1 MVVPSRHSS
10 SKQREPSRSLPRDSS
25 AKTLIGETETA
36 RCARYVLPKDLEAAI
51 KRLDDQQLERLTSA
65 VLEEQTRRKRF
76 SLPRNPQ
83 QRLEAESPASS
94 LPLGKLNAVRAAF
107 KAGVTP
113 ARIAREFG
121 LSQADV
127 RKALSGHGNKL

>member
-10 SKQREPSRSLPRDSS
+10 SEQREPSRSLPGDSS
-25 AKTLIGETETA
+25 AKTVIGETETA
-36 RCARYVLPKDLEAAI
+36 GSVRYVLPKDLEAAI

-65 VLEEQTRRKRF
+65 VLEERTRRKRL
-76 SLPRNPQ
+76 SLPRNQQ
-83 QRLEAESPASS
+83 QRLEAESPPAS
-94 LPLGKLNAVRAAF
+94 LPQGKLNAVRAAF

-127 RKALSGHGNKL
+127 RKALSGQGNKL

>member
-1 MVVPSRHSS
+1 MAIPPNPSSP
-10 SKQREPSRSLPRDSS
+10 KQLAPSGSLP
-25 AKTLIGETETA
+25 GETLVNAVFDETDGTGSL
-36 RCARYVLPKDLEAAI
+36 RYALPKNLEAAI
-51 KRLDDQQLERLTSA
+51 KRLDDLQLDKLTSA
-65 VLEEQTRRKRF
+65 VLEERTRRKRL
-76 SLPRNPQ
+76 SLPGGQ
-83 QRLEAESPASS
+83 EQRGTAESPTPS
-94 LPLGKLNAVRAAF
+94 LPQGKLNAVRAAF